1 MDIVKF
7 TIGLKK
13 LNKAKDKMIEDI
25 LSKYGISMFHVQY
38 LFVINDLNDD
48 ATLKDLSEILEINK
62 SNTSR
67 AILKLLTKGF
77 VRKTNTEEKLRGYSL
92 VLTESGLNVVSEI
105 TNSFNEVFEELINPF
120 ENKEDQLKFKMLIQN
135 LVFKYYEE
143 EL

>member
-77 VRKTNTEEKLRGYSL
+77 VRKTNTEKKLRGYSL